1 MWRGIL
7 PWPLCSN
14 QLNASKRRN
23 IGLRAKDWIWSGK
36 AEKGSEFSS
45 VVVWR
50 GFSSLYL
57 RSPEIGDFL
66 KTCLPIKSC
75 WDLRRSDNFYWLC
88 KVIGTSVRWPIHREK
103 AVVWYLDEK
112 SSGST
117 AEKWIFECLVV
128 STSISSS
135 DLFILSVSR
144 RKDEDPWFFLLN
156 ILLKYRSDN

>member
-1 MWRGIL
+1 MRQEEEIFGFEQKIE
-7 PWPLCSN
+7 SKVVR
-14 QLNASKRRN
+14 QRRALNFPVWLSEGAS
-23 IGLRAKDWIWSGK
+23 LRFFTFAWNWWV
-36 AEKGSEFSS
+36 SEIVSS
-45 VVVWR
+45 
-50 GFSSLYL
+50 SKKLL
-57 RSPEIGDFL
+57 RPSEEWHTL
-66 KTCLPIKSC
+66 SWT
-75 WDLRRSDNFYWLC
+75 FYCLC